1 MDDKLK
7 VFWNLDVLVKMCR
20 SKSDGPSLR
29 IEEEEIVEKIEA
41 CNLDIEEIRSQ
52 SDEESYDTSA
62 EMADRNIEIITKKQL
77 QTLKNTLKEKNK
89 ELNSLKEEEQN
100 LYSKNSLLRENKI
113 SQEKYILSMQERIN
127 EATDYEVID
136 RYNGL
141 IAETTEKISILVD
154 DLEEHNETYE
164 KIQQAIV
171 ELSEEITNIEDSIDK
186 KKKLLAETQA
196 NLENREN
203 YIDKSKKEKTDK
215 KIAELESKIQK
226 ATSRL
231 EEIRKDPKYLESKIK
246 DIIND
251 KEDIENAKPYLIQ
264 LINTAVKVPY
274 INVPAD
280 NALEEELLKAT
291 QARDSFANEIE
302 QKSYNVLET
311 NTPEKV
317 RIEFLNE
324 RITLWSKELE
334 ELKNKVDI
342 IDRDQE
348 YNYESKNQTLQNMI
362 QAMKKDLKE
371 YEKAYAQTPDM
382 SVGAKASIKAALD
395 EKRID
400 LLEAEKIVT
409 AFRKDESNDIAR
421 ATKTIKY
428 ECERLYQNIQLAEK
442 EIETIKNR
450 LTSKKSGLI
459 DIGAKNKDKDT
470 LKELAQTVIDIKH
483 RRQFPETP
491 LEIVKRLETEL
502 DIRLMHEIDGQQI
515 ESTSNIV
522 KKDYEEFNE
531 PKKETKRGIKVIEET
546 EVETKIDDEE
556 EGAAKAK
563 MEEAE
568 AELQSLINDIEEK
581 EKTTSHKEEPT
592 PVVEEESVEIEAPVV
607 EEVIPVVEEEP
618 VEIEAPV
625 VEEAVPVVEE
635 EPVEI
640 EAPVVEE
647 VVPVVEEEP
656 IEIEAPVVEET
667 VPVVEETPV
676 EIEAPVIEET
686 VPVIEEP
693 VEIEAPVI
701 EETVPVV
708 EEETVEIEAPV
719 VEEAAPVVEEPVE
732 IEAPVVE
739 EVVPVVEETPVE
751 IEAPVVEEVVPVVEE
766 EPIEIETPVIEEV
779 VPVVEETPVVE
790 QTPVIAETSGFVS
803 PTELPVEPAV
813 VEPTIVE
820 EPTIVVEEE
829 PTEIEV
835 PVVEATPAPIEL
847 VPTGESEPTIEELP
861 VEMPLQAIEEED
873 EMLDQQIDDIILST
887 KNDVNED
894 DQPLDID
901 AMFAENT
908 ETKEEVKET
917 AKKLSIDTIFNV
929 ETDKI
934 DSEDTNENLAND
946 FDQYIND
953 LGNKEA

>member
-41 CNLDIEEIRSQ
+41 CNLEIEEIKSQ
-52 SDEESYDTSA
+52 SDEDSYDTSA

-89 ELNSLKEEEQN
+89 ELNTLKEEEQN
-100 LYSKNSLLRENKI
+100 LYSNNSLLRENKL

-141 IAETTEKISILVD
+141 IAETTEKISNLVD
-154 DLEEHNETYE
+154 DLEEHNEAYE
-164 KIQQAIV
+164 KVQQQIV
-171 ELSEEITNIEDSIDK
+171 ELSEEIANIEDKIDK

-196 NLENREN
+196 SLENRDN

-215 KIAELESKIQK
+215 KIAELELKVQK

-231 EEIRKDPKYLESKIK
+231 DEIRKDPKYLESKIK

-251 KEDIENAKPYLIQ
+251 KEDIENARPYLVS
-264 LINTAVKVPY
+264 LINAAIKVPY

-302 QKSYNVLET
+302 QKSYNILET

-334 ELKNKVDI
+334 ELKAKVDT

-348 YNYESKNQTLQNMI
+348 YNYEVKNQTLQAMI
-362 QAMKKDLKE
+362 QSMKKDLRE
-371 YEKAYAQTPDM
+371 YEKAYAQAPEI
-382 SVGAKASIKAALD
+382 SVGAKASIKAAMD

-428 ECERLYQNIQLAEK
+428 ECERLYQNIQNAEK
-442 EIETIKNR
+442 EIETITNR

-502 DIRLMHEIDGQQI
+502 DIKLLNEIDGHQI
-515 ESTSNIV
+515 ENTSNIV
-522 KKDYEEFNE
+522 KKDYEEF
-531 PKKETKRGIKVIEET
+531 KESNAKAKRGIKVVEET
-546 EVETKIDDEE
+546 EVETDIEEDEGE
-556 EGAAKAK
+556 AEAK
-563 MEEAE
+563 MAEAE

-581 EKTTSHKEEPT
+581 EKTTTPVIEVTETEEVLEEAPVEEEKTEVEVEIPVVEEPT
-592 PVVEEESVEIEAPVV
+592 PVVEETEVEIEAPVV
-607 EEVIPVVEEEP
+607 EEPT
-618 VEIEAPV
+618 
-625 VEEAVPVVEE
+625 
-635 EPVEI
+635 
-640 EAPVVEE
+640 
-647 VVPVVEEEP
+647 
-656 IEIEAPVVEET
+656 PVVEET
-667 VPVVEETPV
+667 EV
-676 EIEAPVIEET
+676 EIEAPVIEEPT
-686 VPVIEEP
+686 
-693 VEIEAPVI
+693 
-701 EETVPVV
+701 
-708 EEETVEIEAPV
+708 
-719 VEEAAPVVEEPVE
+719 
-732 IEAPVVE
+732 
-739 EVVPVVEETPVE
+739 PVVEETPVE
-751 IEAPVVEEVVPVVEE
+751 V
-766 EPIEIETPVIEEV
+766 ETPVIEEPTPV
-779 VPVVEETPVVE
+779 VTETAGFVSPTELQVEPTPVVEVAPVVEEPIPVVEETPVEV
-790 QTPVIAETSGFVS
+790 
-803 PTELPVEPAV
+803 
-813 VEPTIVE
+813 
-820 EPTIVVEEE
+820 
-829 PTEIEV
+829 EV
-835 PVVEATPAPIEL
+835 PVVEEPAPTPVEL
-847 VPTGESEPTIEELP
+847 VPTGEPEPTIEELP

-873 EMLDQQIDDIILST
+873 EMLDQQIDDIIFST
-887 KNDVNED
+887 KTNENDD

-901 AMFAENT
+901 AMFAETQET
-908 ETKEEVKET
+908 ENKPKATN
-917 AKKLSIDTIFNV
+917 KKLAIDTIFNV

-934 DSEDTNENLAND
+934 ESDDTSHENLAND

>member
-41 CNLDIEEIRSQ
+41 CNLEIEEIKTQ
-52 SDEESYDTSA
+52 SDEDSYDTSA

-89 ELNSLKEEEQN
+89 ELNTLKEEEQN
-100 LYSKNSLLRENKI
+100 LYSNNSLLRENKL

-141 IAETTEKISILVD
+141 IAETTEKISNLVD
-154 DLEEHNETYE
+154 DLEEHNEAYE
-164 KIQQAIV
+164 KVQQEIV
-171 ELSEEITNIEDSIDK
+171 ELSEEIANIEDKIDK

-196 NLENREN
+196 SLENREN

-215 KIAELESKIQK
+215 KIAELELKVQK

-231 EEIRKDPKYLESKIK
+231 DEIRKDPKYLESKIK

-251 KEDIENAKPYLIQ
+251 KEDIENARPYLIS
-264 LINTAVKVPY
+264 LINAAIKVPY

-302 QKSYNVLET
+302 QKSYNILET

-334 ELKNKVDI
+334 ELKAKVDT

-348 YNYESKNQTLQNMI
+348 YNYEVKNQTLQAMI
-362 QAMKKDLKE
+362 QSMKKDLRE
-371 YEKAYAQTPDM
+371 YEKAYAQAPEI
-382 SVGAKASIKAALD
+382 SVGAKASIKAAMD

-428 ECERLYQNIQLAEK
+428 ECERLYQNIQNAEK
-442 EIETIKNR
+442 EIETITNR

-502 DIRLMHEIDGQQI
+502 DIKLLNEIDGHQI
-515 ESTSNIV
+515 ENTSNIV
-522 KKDYEEFNE
+522 KKDYEEF
-531 PKKETKRGIKVIEET
+531 KESNAKAKRGIKVVEET
-546 EVETKIDDEE
+546 EVETDIEEDEGE
-556 EGAAKAK
+556 AEAK
-563 MEEAE
+563 MAEAE

-581 EKTTSHKEEPT
+581 EKTTTPVKEVTETEEAT
-592 PVVEEESVEIEAPVV
+592 PVVEETEVEIEAPVV
-607 EEVIPVVEEEP
+607 EEPTPVVEETE
-618 VEIEAPV
+618 VEVEAPV
-625 VEEAVPVVEE
+625 VEEPTPVVEE
-635 EPVEI
+635 TEVEVEI
-640 EAPVVEE
+640 PVVEE
-647 VVPVVEEEP
+647 PTPVVEETPTVEAAPVIIESTPVVTETPGFVSPTELQVEP
-656 IEIEAPVVEET
+656 TPVVEEAPVVEET
-667 VPVVEETPV
+667 TPMVEETPV
-676 EIEAPVIEET
+676 EVPVAEAPV
-686 VPVIEEP
+686 P
-693 VEIEAPVI
+693 
-701 EETVPVV
+701 
-708 EEETVEIEAPV
+708 
-719 VEEAAPVVEEPVE
+719 
-732 IEAPVVE
+732 
-739 EVVPVVEETPVE
+739 TPV
-751 IEAPVVEEVVPVVEE
+751 
-766 EPIEIETPVIEEV
+766 
-779 VPVVEETPVVE
+779 
-790 QTPVIAETSGFVS
+790 
-803 PTELPVEPAV
+803 
-813 VEPTIVE
+813 
-820 EPTIVVEEE
+820 
-829 PTEIEV
+829 
-835 PVVEATPAPIEL
+835 EL
-847 VPTGESEPTIEELP
+847 VPTGEPEPTQEELP

-873 EMLDQQIDDIILST
+873 EMLDQQIDDIIFST
-887 KNDVNED
+887 KTNENDD

-901 AMFAENT
+901 AMFAET
-908 ETKEEVKET
+908 QETDSKPQAT
-917 AKKLSIDTIFNV
+917 NKKLAIDSIFNV

-934 DSEDTNENLAND
+934 ESDDTSNENLAND

>member
-362 QAMKKDLKE
+362 QVMKKDLKE

-382 SVGAKASIKAALD
+382 SVGAKASIKAAMD

-546 EVETKIDDEE
+546 EVETEIDDEE

-592 PVVEEESVEIEAPVV
+592 PVVEEESVEIEAPVI
-607 EEVIPVVEEEP
+607 EET
-618 VEIEAPV
+618 
-625 VEEAVPVVEE
+625 VPVVEE

-647 VVPVVEEEP
+647 TVPVVEEP
-656 IEIEAPVVEET
+656 VEIEAPVVEET
-667 VPVVEETPV
+667 VPVVEEP
-676 EIEAPVIEET
+676 
-686 VPVIEEP
+686 
-693 VEIEAPVI
+693 
-701 EETVPVV
+701 
-708 EEETVEIEAPV
+708 VEIEAPV
-719 VEEAAPVVEEPVE
+719 VEEAAPVV
-732 IEAPVVE
+732 
-739 EVVPVVEETPVE
+739 
-751 IEAPVVEEVVPVVEE
+751 E

-790 QTPVIAETSGFVS
+790 PTPVVEQTPVITETSGFVS

>member
-41 CNLDIEEIRSQ
+41 CNLEIEEIKTQ
-52 SDEESYDTSA
+52 SDEDSYDTSA

-89 ELNSLKEEEQN
+89 ELNTLKEEEQN
-100 LYSKNSLLRENKI
+100 LYSNNSLLRENKL

-141 IAETTEKISILVD
+141 IAETTEKISNLVD
-154 DLEEHNETYE
+154 DLEEHNEAYE
-164 KIQQAIV
+164 KVQQEIV
-171 ELSEEITNIEDSIDK
+171 ELSEEIANIEDKIDK

-196 NLENREN
+196 SLENREN

-215 KIAELESKIQK
+215 KIAELELKVQK

-231 EEIRKDPKYLESKIK
+231 DEIRKDPKYLESKIK

-251 KEDIENAKPYLIQ
+251 KEDIENARPYLIS
-264 LINTAVKVPY
+264 LINAAIKVPY

-302 QKSYNVLET
+302 QKSYNILET

-334 ELKNKVDI
+334 ELKAKVDT

-348 YNYESKNQTLQNMI
+348 YNYEVKNQTLQAMI
-362 QAMKKDLKE
+362 QSMKKDLRE
-371 YEKAYAQTPDM
+371 YEKAYAQAPEI
-382 SVGAKASIKAALD
+382 SVGAKASIKAAMD

-428 ECERLYQNIQLAEK
+428 ECERLYQNIQNAEK
-442 EIETIKNR
+442 EIETITNR

-502 DIRLMHEIDGQQI
+502 DIKLLNEIDGHQI
-515 ESTSNIV
+515 ENTSNIV
-522 KKDYEEFNE
+522 KKDYEEF
-531 PKKETKRGIKVIEET
+531 KESNAKAKRGIKVVEET
-546 EVETKIDDEE
+546 EVETDIEEDEGE
-556 EGAAKAK
+556 AEAK
-563 MEEAE
+563 MAEAE

-581 EKTTSHKEEPT
+581 EKTTTPVKEVTETEEPT
-592 PVVEEESVEIEAPVV
+592 PVVEETEVEVEIPVVEEPTPVLEETEVEIEAPVV
-607 EEVIPVVEEEP
+607 EEPTPVVEETEVEVEIPVVEEPTPVVEEIPTVEAAPVIIEP
-618 VEIEAPV
+618 TPVVTETPGFVSPTELQVEPTPVVEEAPV
-625 VEEAVPVVEE
+625 VEEP
-635 EPVEI
+635 
-640 EAPVVEE
+640 
-647 VVPVVEEEP
+647 
-656 IEIEAPVVEET
+656 T
-667 VPVVEETPV
+667 PVVEETPV
-676 EIEAPVIEET
+676 E
-686 VPVIEEP
+686 VPVAEEP
-693 VEIEAPVI
+693 VP
-701 EETVPVV
+701 
-708 EEETVEIEAPV
+708 
-719 VEEAAPVVEEPVE
+719 
-732 IEAPVVE
+732 
-739 EVVPVVEETPVE
+739 TPV
-751 IEAPVVEEVVPVVEE
+751 
-766 EPIEIETPVIEEV
+766 
-779 VPVVEETPVVE
+779 
-790 QTPVIAETSGFVS
+790 
-803 PTELPVEPAV
+803 
-813 VEPTIVE
+813 
-820 EPTIVVEEE
+820 
-829 PTEIEV
+829 
-835 PVVEATPAPIEL
+835 EL
-847 VPTGESEPTIEELP
+847 VPTGESEPAQEELP

-873 EMLDQQIDDIILST
+873 EMLDQQIDDIIFST
-887 KNDVNED
+887 KTNENDD

-901 AMFAENT
+901 AMFAET
-908 ETKEEVKET
+908 QETDSKPKAT
-917 AKKLSIDTIFNV
+917 NKKLAIDSIFNV

-934 DSEDTNENLAND
+934 ESDDTTNENLAND

>member
-29 IEEEEIVEKIEA
+29 IEEEEIVEKIES
-41 CNLDIEEIRSQ
+41 CNLEIEEIKTQ
-52 SDEESYDTSA
+52 SDEDSYDTSA

-89 ELNSLKEEEQN
+89 ELNTLKEEEQN
-100 LYSKNSLLRENKI
+100 LYSNNSLLRENKL

-141 IAETTEKISILVD
+141 IAETTEKISNLVD
-154 DLEEHNETYE
+154 DLEEHNEAYE
-164 KIQQAIV
+164 KVQQEIV
-171 ELSEEITNIEDSIDK
+171 ELSEEIANIEDKIDK

-196 NLENREN
+196 SLENREN

-215 KIAELESKIQK
+215 KIAELELKVQK

-231 EEIRKDPKYLESKIK
+231 DEIRKDPKYLESKIK

-251 KEDIENAKPYLIQ
+251 KEDIENARPYLIS
-264 LINTAVKVPY
+264 LINAAIKVPY

-302 QKSYNVLET
+302 QKSYNILET

-334 ELKNKVDI
+334 ELKAKVDT

-348 YNYESKNQTLQNMI
+348 YNYEVKNQTLQAMI
-362 QAMKKDLKE
+362 QSMKKDLRE
-371 YEKAYAQTPDM
+371 YEKAYAQAPEI
-382 SVGAKASIKAALD
+382 SVGAKASIKAAMD

-428 ECERLYQNIQLAEK
+428 ECERLYQNIQNAEK
-442 EIETIKNR
+442 EIETITNR

-502 DIRLMHEIDGQQI
+502 DIKLLNEIDGHQI
-515 ESTSNIV
+515 ENTSNIV
-522 KKDYEEFNE
+522 KKDYEEF
-531 PKKETKRGIKVIEET
+531 KESN
-546 EVETKIDDEE
+546 
-556 EGAAKAK
+556 AKAK
-563 MEEAE
+563 RVIKVVDETDVETDIEEDEGEAEAKMAEAE

-581 EKTTSHKEEPT
+581 EKTTTPVKEVTETQEPTPVVEETEVEVEVPVGEEPT
-592 PVVEEESVEIEAPVV
+592 PVVEETEVEV
-607 EEVIPVVEEEP
+607 EIPVVEEP
-618 VEIEAPV
+618 
-625 VEEAVPVVEE
+625 
-635 EPVEI
+635 
-640 EAPVVEE
+640 
-647 VVPVVEEEP
+647 
-656 IEIEAPVVEET
+656 T
-667 VPVVEETPV
+667 PVVEETPV
-676 EIEAPVIEET
+676 E
-686 VPVIEEP
+686 VPVAEEP
-693 VEIEAPVI
+693 VP
-701 EETVPVV
+701 
-708 EEETVEIEAPV
+708 
-719 VEEAAPVVEEPVE
+719 
-732 IEAPVVE
+732 
-739 EVVPVVEETPVE
+739 TPV
-751 IEAPVVEEVVPVVEE
+751 
-766 EPIEIETPVIEEV
+766 
-779 VPVVEETPVVE
+779 
-790 QTPVIAETSGFVS
+790 
-803 PTELPVEPAV
+803 
-813 VEPTIVE
+813 
-820 EPTIVVEEE
+820 
-829 PTEIEV
+829 
-835 PVVEATPAPIEL
+835 EL
-847 VPTGESEPTIEELP
+847 VPTGEPEPTQEELP

-873 EMLDQQIDDIILST
+873 EMLDQQIDDIIFST
-887 KNDVNED
+887 KTNENDD

-901 AMFAENT
+901 AMFAET
-908 ETKEEVKET
+908 QETDSKPKAT
-917 AKKLSIDTIFNV
+917 NKKLAIDSIFNV

-934 DSEDTNENLAND
+934 ESDDTSNENLAND

>member
-203 YIDKSKKEKTDK
+203 YIDKTKKEKTDK

-546 EVETKIDDEE
+546 EVETEIDDEE

-607 EEVIPVVEEEP
+607 EETVPVVEEP

-625 VEEAVPVVEE
+625 IEEPTPVVEE
-635 EPVEI
+635 ESV
-640 EAPVVEE
+640 
-647 VVPVVEEEP
+647 
-656 IEIEAPVVEET
+656 EIEAPVVEET
-667 VPVVEETPV
+667 VPVVE
-676 EIEAPVIEET
+676 
-686 VPVIEEP
+686 EEP

-708 EEETVEIEAPV
+708 EEEPVEIEAPV
-719 VEEAAPVVEEPVE
+719 VEEAAPVV
-732 IEAPVVE
+732 
-739 EVVPVVEETPVE
+739 
-751 IEAPVVEEVVPVVEE
+751 E

-790 QTPVIAETSGFVS
+790 PTPVVEQTPVITETSGFVS

-813 VEPTIVE
+813 VESTIVE

>member
-41 CNLDIEEIRSQ
+41 CNLEIEEIKTQ
-52 SDEESYDTSA
+52 SDEDSYDTSA

-89 ELNSLKEEEQN
+89 ELNTLKEEEQN
-100 LYSKNSLLRENKI
+100 LYSNNSLLRENKL

-141 IAETTEKISILVD
+141 IAETTEKISNLVD
-154 DLEEHNETYE
+154 DLEEHNEAYE
-164 KIQQAIV
+164 KVQQEIV
-171 ELSEEITNIEDSIDK
+171 ELSEEIANIEDKIDK

-196 NLENREN
+196 SLENREN
-203 YIDKSKKEKTDK
+203 YIDQSKKEKTDK
-215 KIAELESKIQK
+215 KIAELELKVQK

-231 EEIRKDPKYLESKIK
+231 DEIRKDPKYLESKIK

-251 KEDIENAKPYLIQ
+251 KEDIENARPYLIS
-264 LINTAVKVPY
+264 LINAAIKVPY

-302 QKSYNVLET
+302 QKSYNILET

-334 ELKNKVDI
+334 ELKAKVDT

-348 YNYESKNQTLQNMI
+348 YNYEVKNQTLQAMI
-362 QAMKKDLKE
+362 QSMKKDLRE
-371 YEKAYAQTPDM
+371 YEKAYAQAPEI
-382 SVGAKASIKAALD
+382 SVGAKASIKAAMD

-428 ECERLYQNIQLAEK
+428 ECERLYQNIQNAEK
-442 EIETIKNR
+442 EIETITNR

-502 DIRLMHEIDGQQI
+502 DINLLNEIDGHQI
-515 ESTSNIV
+515 ENTSNIV
-522 KKDYEEFNE
+522 KKDYEEF
-531 PKKETKRGIKVIEET
+531 KESNAKAKRGIRVVEET
-546 EVETKIDDEE
+546 EVETDIEEDDGEA
-556 EGAAKAK
+556 AAKMA
-563 MEEAE
+563 EAE
-568 AELQSLINDIEEK
+568 AELQSLINDIEEQ
-581 EKTTSHKEEPT
+581 EKTTTPVIEVTETQEPT
-592 PVVEEESVEIEAPVV
+592 PVVEETEVEIEAPVV
-607 EEVIPVVEEEP
+607 EEPTPVVEETE
-618 VEIEAPV
+618 VKVEAPV
-625 VEEAVPVVEE
+625 VEEPTPVIIEPTPVVTETPGFVSPTELKVEPTPVVE
-635 EPVEI
+635 

-647 VVPVVEEEP
+647 P
-656 IEIEAPVVEET
+656 T
-667 VPVVEETPV
+667 PVVEETPV
-676 EIEAPVIEET
+676 E
-686 VPVIEEP
+686 VPVAEEP
-693 VEIEAPVI
+693 VP
-701 EETVPVV
+701 
-708 EEETVEIEAPV
+708 
-719 VEEAAPVVEEPVE
+719 
-732 IEAPVVE
+732 
-739 EVVPVVEETPVE
+739 TPV
-751 IEAPVVEEVVPVVEE
+751 
-766 EPIEIETPVIEEV
+766 
-779 VPVVEETPVVE
+779 
-790 QTPVIAETSGFVS
+790 
-803 PTELPVEPAV
+803 
-813 VEPTIVE
+813 
-820 EPTIVVEEE
+820 
-829 PTEIEV
+829 
-835 PVVEATPAPIEL
+835 EL
-847 VPTGESEPTIEELP
+847 VPTGESEPTQEELP

-873 EMLDQQIDDIILST
+873 EMLDQQIDDIIFST
-887 KNDVNED
+887 KTNENDD

-901 AMFAENT
+901 AMFAET
-908 ETKEEVKET
+908 QETDSKPKAT
-917 AKKLSIDTIFNV
+917 NKKLAIDSIFNV

-934 DSEDTNENLAND
+934 ESDDTSNENLAND